1 MLVGWNMLLLITNI
15 ERQTHDV
22 SNKTFGSV
30 EVISFQ
36 NAYSGTVV
44 IPTIYKT
51 CEKRISSYSATYF
64 TRRRDEMKVPVIN
77 DFAALI
83 GIDWA
88 DKKHDVC
95 EIPMDTND
103 IQFSVISSTPQ
114 ALHDW
119 AQTLKQRYPN
129 QLIAV
134 SCELKKG
141 PLINALSQH
150 EHITLFPINPST
162 VAKYRKAFS
171 HSGAKNDPSDALLQ
185 VEILKLHMHKLTPIQ
200 LDSVEIRTLEQLVIY
215 RRKLVQE
222 RVDLSNRITAILKN
236 YYPQVLE
243 WFKEKDTVI
252 FCDFILKWPT
262 LSLAKKARQQTLLQ
276 FFNQH
281 NSRYADVNEQRIKD
295 IKAATALT
303 NDVAIIEPNKLMIE
317 ILLPQLNVLMTG
329 IESLDKE
336 IKRLYKKQTDS
347 KLFDSLPG
355 AGPQL
360 APRLLVAFGSNRK
373 RFNTAA
379 EVQMFAGIAPVIE
392 QSGKKKWTHWRYSC
406 SKFLRQSF
414 VEWAGQSIRYSFWA
428 KAYYQQ
434 QISKGKPH
442 NVAIRSLAFKWI
454 RIVFRCWKSNQPYDE
469 STYLNVLKERKSPL
483 LKFMVES

>member
-1 MLVGWNMLLLITNI
+1 MYVGWNMLLLVTNI
-15 ERQTHDV
+15 ERQTLDV

-36 NAYSGTVV
+36 NAYSGIVV

-51 CEKRISSYSATYF
+51 CEKRSLSYSATYF
-64 TRRRDEMKVPVIN
+64 TRRRQEMKAPVIK

-88 DKKHDVC
+88 DKKHDIC
-95 EIPMDTND
+95 EISTNTND
-103 IQFSVISSTPQ
+103 IEYSIISSTPES
-114 ALHDW
+114 LHDW
-119 AQTLKQRYPN
+119 AITLKQRYPH
-129 QLIAV
+129 QRIAI
-134 SCELKKG
+134 SCELKKE
-141 PLINALSQH
+141 PLINALSQYK
-150 EHITLFPINPST
+150 HIMLFPLNPST

-185 VEILKLHMHKLTPIQ
+185 AEILKPHMHKLAPIQ
-200 LDSVEIRTLEQLVIY
+200 LDTVEIRTLEQLVIY

-222 RVDLSNRITAILKN
+222 RVDLSNRITALLKN
-236 YYPQVLE
+236 YYPQVLD

-252 FCDFILKWPT
+252 FCDFTLKWPS
-262 LSLAKKARQQTLLQ
+262 LSEVKTARQQTLLH

-281 NSRYADVNEQRIKD
+281 NSRYSDVNDQRINDIKEATPLTKD
-295 IKAATALT
+295 I
-303 NDVAIIEPNKLMIE
+303 AIIEPNKLMIE
-317 ILLPQLNVLMTG
+317 ILIPQLKVLMTG
-329 IESLDKE
+329 IETLDKE

-355 AGPQL
+355 ADPQL
-360 APRLLVAFGSNRK
+360 APRLLVAFGSNRE
-373 RFNTAA
+373 RFNTAS
-379 EVQMFAGIAPVIE
+379 EVQKYAGIAPVIE

-454 RIVFRCWKSNQPYDE
+454 RIVFRCWKSNTRYDE